1 MGLSSDS
8 EALQRTS
15 LDWKR
20 PISPI
25 SLRHWISNADATLEI
40 VPTPSGQ
47 VPVLIPNRSTD
58 QGPFNAGRQAQSTRL
73 AERAWVTCLWSG
85 SAGYAIDEWTSRL
98 DPRWANAVGPAA
110 QVGARLSWLL
120 GPWRA
125 AVQVGSWPL
134 STTLRETLSATD
146 LIRVLD
152 RTIERFPDRPVA
164 LRHVFSESP
173 PALLNALFERRF
185 RPLPARV
192 VYSLGVAQALKP
204 KASHLKRDLSL
215 LARSDLRTIG
225 DAEFTQEDMQTA
237 LTLYRS
243 VYRDRHSR
251 RNPDYSVDFIQWA
264 RSRGLLELLGLRS
277 PCGQLRAFAARHH
290 DGATTSVPML
300 GYDLEADRRDGLYR
314 QLVASLVREAAE
326 RRQNFDFSSGA
337 GDFKRKRGF
346 EPRLEMTMLR
356 APSKSIQHWPAQVML
371 RLLSNG
377 SSFFNMERLIA
388 AGA

>member
-1 MGLSSDS
+1 MHFPSDPA
-8 EALQRTS
+8 ELQRTS
-15 LDWKR
+15 IDWREPMQPVPLR
-20 PISPI
+20 P
-25 SLRHWISNADATLEI
+25 WISNADATLEV
-40 VPTPSGQ
+40 VPTPSGE
-47 VPVLIPNRSTD
+47 VPVLIPDRSSD
-58 QGPFNAGRQAQSTRL
+58 QRPRNVGLEPQSTRL

-85 SAGYAIDEWTSRL
+85 SAGYAIDEWTARI

-110 QVGARLSWLL
+110 QVGARLSWFL
-120 GPWRA
+120 GPWRT

-164 LRHVFSESP
+164 LRHVFSQSP
-173 PALLNALFERRF
+173 PALLNALCKREF
-185 RPLPARV
+185 RALPARV
-192 VYSLGVAQALKP
+192 VYSLDVAQALKP

-225 DAEFTQEDMQTA
+225 DAEFTSEDLQTA
-237 LTLYRS
+237 LTLYRA

-251 RNPDYSVDFIQWA
+251 RNPDYSIDFIQWA
-264 RSRGLLELLGLRS
+264 RRRGLIELLGLRS
-277 PCGQLRAFAARHH
+277 SSGQLRAFAARHH

-300 GYDLEADRRDGLYR
+300 GYDVEADRRDGLYR
-314 QLVASLVREAAE
+314 QLVATLVREAADQ
-326 RRQNFDFSSGA
+326 RQTFDFSSGA

-371 RLLSNG
+371 RLLTNA
-377 SSFFNMERLIA
+377 SSFLNMERLIA